1 MGSRHAIAAAL
12 ALASMTTWGQPRPET
27 LATSPPLERIVPLEA
42 VVNGQ
47 KTGTWAFVE
56 RLNALYAPRDAFDE
70 WRVQARAE
78 PILVRG
84 TPYYPLSAIPGFG
97 VKVNYANQ
105 SVEINFSPDAFMAT
119 KLTTE
124 LTERPPISPVL
135 PSVFANYELN
145 YSRSQV
151 RNGDPSQD
159 LGALVELGA
168 STSLGVLTTSHV
180 GRNLGHV
187 GTAESGWTRLETT
200 FTHHRPLA
208 NETVRVGDAATRA
221 GLWGR
226 TVYFGGVQYSTDY
239 SLTPGFLTQPL
250 PVVRGVSTTPSTVEL
265 YVNDVLRQVSQVPA
279 GPFAIDNT
287 SALTGSGEARLV
299 VRDVLGREVVITQPF
314 FSTVQLLAPGLA
326 DWSFEAGRLR
336 KDLGLSSNVYGETF
350 GVGTWRRGISEKL
363 TIELRAEKSRNLRA
377 TGIGAIAALPGD
389 LLGRVAVATS
399 HDDHADDGHQWLGG
413 LERQWMGSTLSVQ
426 AQGATRGFRT
436 LGLTDTLLPV
446 RSQLAANFTHNLDDY
461 GSFAAN
467 VASIRRF
474 DGPTLTTVS
483 LNYAYRFGP
492 AKVNSITVAL
502 SHAFGAGQSGG
513 TSLGVTVQ
521 VPLENNR
528 QFTATTQS
536 RGGTTDA
543 YATVSQAEGLNSGW
557 GWRALGG
564 RVANETHAEGGLY
577 YTGEHGRVYSDLS
590 ASPSQTSLRAGV
602 MGGLVFAGGHAFATR
617 RLDQGFALVEV
628 RDNEG
633 IGVGIGTNVMA
644 RTDAK
649 GIALLPNLAPW
660 QLNQVRL
667 DPTDLPIATEVQSIE
682 ELVVPSWRSGVKVE
696 FAVRTGRAALVRIL
710 LDDGEPAPPGALVGI
725 EGDKEQFIVARRGE
739 AFVTGLQPASRVA
752 MTWQDQKCMLD
763 IKLPPVNKDDIPRLA
778 PVVCQG
784 VKR

>member
-1 MGSRHAIAAAL
+1 
-12 ALASMTTWGQPRPET
+12 MTSWGQPRPDT
-27 LATSPPLERIVPLEA
+27 LATSAPLERIVPLEA
-42 VVNGQ
+42 IVNGQ

-56 RLNALYAPRDAFDE
+56 RLNALYAQRDAFEE

-78 PILVRG
+78 PIIVRG
-84 TPYYPLSAIPGFG
+84 TPYYPLSAIPGFS

-124 LTERPPISPVL
+124 LADRPPISPVL

-145 YSRSQV
+145 YNRSQV
-151 RNGDPSQD
+151 RRGTLSQD

-168 STSLGVLTTSHV
+168 STPWGVLTSSHV
-180 GRNLGHV
+180 GRNLSHV

-287 SALTGSGEARLV
+287 SALTGNGEARLV

-314 FSTVQLLAPGLA
+314 FSTAQLLAPGLA

-336 KDLGLSSNVYGETF
+336 KDLGLASNVYGETF
-350 GVGTWRRGISEKL
+350 GVGTWRRGITERL
-363 TIELRAEKSRNLRA
+363 TIELRAEKSQSLRA
-377 TGIGAIAALPGD
+377 TGVGAIAALPGD
-389 LLGRVAVATS
+389 VLGRVAIATS
-399 HDDHADDGHQWLGG
+399 HEDHADDGYQWLAG
-413 LERQWMGSTLSVQ
+413 LERQWMRSSLSVQ
-426 AQGATRGFRT
+426 AQGATHGFRT
-436 LGLTDTLLPV
+436 LGMTDTLLPI
-446 RSQLAANFTHNLDDY
+446 RSQLAANFTYGMDDY
-461 GSFAAN
+461 GSIAAN

-474 DGPTLTTVS
+474 DGPRLTTVS

-492 AKVNSITVAL
+492 AKVNSISVAL
-502 SHAFGAGQSGG
+502 SHAFGAGQAGG
-513 TSLGVTVQ
+513 SSLGVTLQ
-521 VPLENNR
+521 LPLENNR

-564 RVANETHAEGGLY
+564 RVSNETHAEGGLY

-590 ASPSQTSLRAGV
+590 ASPSQTSWRAGV
-602 MGGLVFAGGHAFATR
+602 LGGLVFAGGYGFATR
-617 RLDQGFALVEV
+617 RLDQSFALVEV

-633 IGVGIGTNVMA
+633 IGVGIGTNMVTH
-644 RTDAK
+644 TDSR
-649 GIALLPNLAPW
+649 GIALLPNLSAW

-667 DPTDLPIATEVQSIE
+667 NPTDLPISTEVVSIE
-682 ELVVPSWRSGVKVE
+682 ELVVPSWRSGVKAA
-696 FAVRTGRAALVRIL
+696 FPVRMGRAALVRVV
-710 LDDGEPAPPGALVGI
+710 LDDGEPAPPGAVVRI
-725 EGDKEQFIVARRGE
+725 EGDKEEFIVARRGE
-739 AFVTGLQPASRVA
+739 AFVTGLQPSSLAFLS
-752 MTWQDQKCMLD
+752 WQEQKCALEL
-763 IKLPPVNKDDIPRLA
+763 ILPAAAKDEVLRLGPVA
-778 PVVCQG
+778 CHG